1 MIFFRP
7 QSPATTAG
15 ATVMAFGIFGLAALP
30 RLPGVGARGVQVF
43 ALLEAAGWALLA
55 AGYAASMA
63 RGERTRH
70 VGDAFTRFGIGTWVA
85 GTGVTGELLFMAWPQ
100 LRAVALALLALAC
113 GLWLWLLVLALGGVP
128 ALLRRPHR
136 GGGSTGVLLLATVA
150 TQAVVVLA
158 ASLGVLPAPVGV
170 AVIALGGVLYAGA
183 SAFLVWRYLAA
194 SDRSLARQGSNTHCI
209 VHGAVSIS
217 GLALASV
224 AAAAPWVVH
233 VWLLAAGLFV
243 AVEALEVARWVD
255 RVRRLGW
262 REGVLTYGVSQW
274 VRNFTFGMFYAFTVA
289 LAARPDA
296 RPLIDGLGVTSLVA
310 IVVDWGQFVV
320 LAVLVIE
327 TGLWWA
333 SFVQRGKVSRRVS
346 ALRRRARHRRA
357 VRRK

>member
-15 ATVMAFGIFGLAALP
+15 AIVMAFGIFGLAALP
-30 RLPGVGARGVQVF
+30 RLPGVGARGVQLF
-43 ALLEAAGWALLA
+43 TLLQVAGWTLLA
-55 AGYAASMA
+55 IGYAASMA
-63 RGERTRH
+63 RGELTRH
-70 VGDAFTRFGIGTWVA
+70 VRDPFTRFGVGTWVA

-100 LRAVALALLALAC
+100 LRAVALALLALAF
-113 GLWLWLLVLALGGVP
+113 GLWLWLLVLALAGVP

-136 GGGSTGVLLLATVA
+136 GGGNTGVLLLATVA

-158 ASLGVLPAPVGV
+158 ASLRVVPEPVGV
-170 AVIALGGVLYAGA
+170 AVIAWGGVLYAGA
-183 SAFLVWRYLAA
+183 LMFLIWRYLAA

-224 AAAAPWVVH
+224 AAPALWVVQ

-243 AVEALEVARWVD
+243 AVEALELARWVE

-262 REGVLTYGVSQW
+262 REGVLTYHISQW

-289 LAARPDA
+289 LAERPDS
-296 RPLIDGLGVTSLVA
+296 RPLTDGLGVTSLVT
-310 IVVDWGQFVV
+310 IIVDWGQFVV

-327 TGLWWA
+327 TGLWCA
-333 SFVQRGKVSRRVS
+333 SFVPGFQVSPRVSVLRQRTPRGK
-346 ALRRRARHRRA
+346 
-357 VRRK
+357 